1 MKKFMGKRSK
11 SAIKKKGLKPVRCRE
26 SEMMTKI
33 LSLAKKIMKTT
44 DNNDSFLIFR

>member
-1 MKKFMGKRSK
+1 MGNKLK
-11 SAIKKKGLKPVRCRE
+11 SAIKRKGLKPVRCRG

>member
-1 MKKFMGKRSK
+1 MGKRLK
-11 SAIKKKGLKPVRCRE
+11 SVIKKKGLKPVRCQE

-33 LSLAKKIMKTT
+33 LSLVNKIMKTT